1 MKHLI
6 VATPLNFIFIIFSLG
21 ISFPFSSSTLHNAL
35 HEGSSLSVEKPDNIL
50 HSSNGIFSAGF
61 YPVGENAY
69 SFAIWFTQPSCFNTC
84 TVVWMA
90 NRDIPV
96 NGERSKLSLQKTA
109 NLILTDAGNSII
121 WSSDTF
127 SLSPSSLNL
136 YDNGNLVLIT
146 TKERVILWQSFD
158 SPTETLLPLQPFT
171 RNSVLVSSRSSTNFS
186 SGFYKLSFDN
196 DNILRL
202 VYDGPEVSSAFWPS
216 PWLLSREAG
225 RSSYNSSRF
234 ASLDLS
240 GKFTSSDNFSFLSSD
255 YGVQNIQRR
264 LTLDFDGN
272 LRLYSRENGN
282 SKWVISWQV
291 FAQSCKIHGACGPN
305 SVCKYDPSFGRN
317 CSCLPGFKMKNVSD
331 WSLGCESEID
341 DSCGA
346 SNASF
351 LKFAR
356 VEMYGYDL
364 GYFENHTYDMCK
376 EICLKRCDCKGFV
389 FKYIF
394 QNRPDNVPYCFP
406 KTQLLNGYRSP
417 NFRGNFY
424 LKVPET
430 MRSHDLSLK
439 ERSLECSIGAVENLE
454 RRFKISVGTAKGLAY
469 LHEECLEWVIHC
481 DIKPHNILLDS
492 NYQPKVSDFGL
503 SRLFSRDDLIGNSGF
518 SRVRGTRGY
527 MAPEWIFNLPITSKV
542 DVYSYGIVV
551 LEMITGRSPSMAGYG
566 DNDGEEVENM
576 RLVEWVMEKKRRASE
591 TSIWVKEIVD
601 PVLGVNY
608 DAKKME
614 SLIRVA
620 LKCVGESKDG
630 RPTMSQVVEM
640 ILQLESY
647 N

>member
-69 SFAIWFTQPSCFNTC
+69 SFAIWFTQPSCINTCTVVWMANRDIPVNGERSKLSLQKTANLILTDAGIFSAGFYPVGENAYSFAIWFTQPSCINTC

-255 YGVQNIQRR
+255 YGVQNI
-264 LTLDFDGN
+264 
-272 LRLYSRENGN
+272 
-282 SKWVISWQV
+282 
-291 FAQSCKIHGACGPN
+291 H
-305 SVCKYDPSFGRN
+305 
-317 CSCLPGFKMKNVSD
+317 
-331 WSLGCESEID
+331 GCESEID

-454 RRFKISVGTAKGLAY
+454 RRTFSKRKIQTISQDISA
-469 LHEECLEWVIHC
+469 CL
-481 DIKPHNILLDS
+481 L
-492 NYQPKVSDFGL
+492 
-503 SRLFSRDDLIGNSGF
+503 
-518 SRVRGTRGY
+518 
-527 MAPEWIFNLPITSKV
+527 
-542 DVYSYGIVV
+542 V
-551 LEMITGRSPSMAGYG
+551 LEDSLYT
-566 DNDGEEVENM
+566 E
-576 RLVEWVMEKKRRASE
+576 
-591 TSIWVKEIVD
+591 VKES
-601 PVLGVNY
+601 N
-608 DAKKME
+608 KKFQLKE
-614 SLIRVA
+614 IGKRSYLELLI
-620 LKCVGESKDG
+620 KE
-630 RPTMSQVVEM
+630 
-640 ILQLESY
+640 Y
-647 N
+647 